1 MRSPEFQPTAYR
13 YQGSFRSRAVSAALS
28 LALIGLMILML
39 VRMGM
44 MGGPGPGRVGNL
56 VAVTIAPAEKQATEK
71 AQKKALTKA
80 SAQAPQVRPVTPP
93 PIPVPNVPPPPLL
106 NLIPLTRAE
115 FAAADISKMARRQGA
130 PGNAAQAGD
139 GSAADGAGQAPG
151 GGRLYNAEW
160 YREPTNAELAGY
172 FPPGSGAPGQ
182 WAVIACR
189 TIEHYHVEDC
199 RELDESPRGSG
210 LSRALRQAA
219 WQFLVRPP
227 RNGGKAM
234 IGEWVKIRFDFRRK
248 TRLDRTG
255 SDSTGS
261 D

>member
-1 MRSPEFQPTAYR
+1 MRVPEFQPTAYR

-28 LALIGLMILML
+28 AGVIALIILML
-39 VRMGM
+39 VQMGM
-44 MGGPGPGRVGNL
+44 MGGPGPGRGGNL
-56 VAVTIAPAEKQATEK
+56 VAVTIAPAEKQTAEK
-71 AQKKALTKA
+71 AQKKTLAKA
-80 SAQAPQVRPVTPP
+80 SAQAPQVHPVTPP
-93 PIPVPNVPPPPLL
+93 PVPVPTDTPPPL
-106 NLIPLTRAE
+106 NLLKLTTAE
-115 FAAADISKMARRQGA
+115 FASADISKMPRRQGA
-130 PGNAAQAGD
+130 AGNSAQAND
-139 GSAADGAGQAPG
+139 GGAADGAGQAPG

-182 WAVIACR
+182 WAMIACR
-189 TIEHYHVEDC
+189 TIEHFHVEDC

-234 IGEWVKIRFDFRRK
+234 IGEWVKIRFDFRRMAK
-248 TRLDRTG
+248 SSAAG
-255 SDSTGS
+255 SDDAGAN
-261 D
+261 